1 MMDGLMDGGG
11 STTILKISRNI
22 LMTAGDLKLMYII

>member
-1 MMDGLMDGGG
+1 MDGGGG

-22 LMTAGDLKLMYII
+22 LMTAGDPLIYII